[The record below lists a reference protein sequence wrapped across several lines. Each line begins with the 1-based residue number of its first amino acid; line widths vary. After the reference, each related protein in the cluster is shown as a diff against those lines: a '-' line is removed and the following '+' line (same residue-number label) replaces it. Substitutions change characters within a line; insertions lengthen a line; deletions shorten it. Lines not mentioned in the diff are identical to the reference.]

1 MNPKINTLISQFPI
15 LIFLSL
21 HFLGNQTK
29 SSINE
34 KTKYERRNNRTNQS
48 HWIQQKGS
56 DHRTEEW
63 GRNLRLKEWNPTE
76 DDPRT
81 IRSTLRS
88 TLQTKNPHSDPWLLQ
103 STQTHKERTKNREQ
117 RERIENKGR
126 PSEHIGPMTIG
137 PPLPNQNHLRISS
150 IGREKREGREEREER
165 IENGE
170 SCKNK
175 KLFFFF
181 YNLGYS
187 ELV

>member
-1 MNPKINTLISQFPI
+1 MKEETI
-15 LIFLSL
+15 
-21 HFLGNQTK
+21 
-29 SSINE
+29 
-34 KTKYERRNNRTNQS
+34 ERTS
-48 HWIQQKGS
+48 AIGS
-56 DHRTEEW
+56 NKEAAITGVKRE
-63 GRNLRLKEWNPTE
+63 RNLRLKEWNPAE

-103 STQTHKERTKNREQ
+103 CTQTHKERTKNREQ

-181 YNLGYS
+181 TIQATMSLYNTSSL
-187 ELV
+187 